1 MFHRVGKTRL
11 SIELAK
17 ALGGEII
24 NADSVQVYKGLD
36 VGAAKASLEER
47 QGVPHHL
54 MDLVLPTVDYTYEH
68 FLADARAATE
78 EILSKGKV
86 PIVIGGTGMY
96 MRWYMQNRQGIT
108 SHPFPGEDTE
118 GLADHLTE
126 WDYDFQCYFLYQHRA
141 DLYPRVDIRCE
152 QMIPELLKET
162 SWLLDLGVRP
172 GSNTAAKAIGYDEA
186 MQLLLEARANGG
198 VVSEERFLSF
208 LSDFQHNS
216 KGLVRKQIA
225 WFRHSARSDVRKFR
239 WVQGGGPVE
248 QMVELLANE
257 YRKAPGTPPSDFSSG
272 EILKLASLKEQKRM
286 KNYKP
291 EFKVYSDPQAVTS
304 ALEWIKASQ
313 APYVSS
319 RINGISISPVHD
331 QPLQRQSKL

>member
-1 MFHRVGKTRL
+1 V
-11 SIELAK
+11 AK

-24 NADSVQVYKGLD
+24 NTDSVQVYKGLD
-36 VGAAKASLEER
+36 VGAAKASLEEQ

-54 MDLVLPTVDYTYEH
+54 MDLVLPTVDYTYEQ
-68 FLADARAATE
+68 FLAESRAATE
-78 EILSKGKV
+78 EILSKGK
-86 PIVIGGTGMY
+86 GMY

-108 SHPFPGEDTE
+108 SHPFPSEDTE
-118 GLADHLTE
+118 GLTDHLTE

-141 DLYPRVDIRCE
+141 DLYPHVDIRCE

-172 GSNTAAKAIGYDEA
+172 SSNTAAKAIGYEEA
-186 MQLLLEARANGG
+186 MHLLLEARGNDG

-216 KGLVRKQIA
+216 KNLVRKQIT
-225 WFRHSARSDVRKFR
+225 WFRSSERSDVRKFR
-239 WVQGGGPVE
+239 WVQAGQPVE
-248 QMVELLANE
+248 HMVELLANE

-291 EFKVYSDPQAVTS
+291 EFKVYSNPEAVTS
-304 ALEWIKASQ
+304 ALEWIRASQ
-313 APYVSS
+313 APYASS
-319 RINGISISPVHD
+319 LPNGIRISSLHD
-331 QPLQRQSKL
+331 QPLQLQSKL